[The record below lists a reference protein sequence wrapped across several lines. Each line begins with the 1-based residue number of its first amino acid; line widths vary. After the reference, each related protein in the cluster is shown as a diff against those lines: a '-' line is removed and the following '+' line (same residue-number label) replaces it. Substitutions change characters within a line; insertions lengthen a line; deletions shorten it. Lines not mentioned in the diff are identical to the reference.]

1 MASEME
7 IQDELAEL
15 SQWTVLN
22 QTAGVRL
29 SVVTVSIDRW
39 WILMM
44 CVHCAVIIYIF
55 IHRSG
60 RRKHARKQTTRKLEK
75 KHRL

>member
-1 MASEME
+1 ME

-29 SVVTVSIDRW
+29 SVVTVSIDR
-39 WILMM
+39 
-44 CVHCAVIIYIF
+44 
-55 IHRSG
+55 
-60 RRKHARKQTTRKLEK
+60 
-75 KHRL
+75 